1 MSDLVGNPEDRF
13 SQNEAHIV
21 SDDDRRSTA
30 ESHVTDQSAD
40 SHVTD
45 VSSRNDKSD
54 DSDWNHSRGM
64 LPWER

>member
-1 MSDLVGNPEDRF
+1 M
-13 SQNEAHIV
+13 
-21 SDDDRRSTA
+21 
-30 ESHVTDQSAD
+30 TDQSAD

-64 LPWER
+64 LQWER